1 MNNMKYLK
9 LFGLVLLICLFG
21 VSVNGIDAQC
31 IDEPCP
37 IPKEI
42 IEKLFH
48 SQEQHNI
55 KNIRLYN
62 YDNNG
67 NVIEQMNLNK
77 NGEFIMWT
85 KIVYDEDNNK
95 IEQKIYQSPDHIRY
109 AKYDH
114 SFSNNL
120 KVITRTGSDGIII
133 GMETFLFDDKNRIIK
148 NQDFI
153 PERTI
158 STETYDYNNDGK
170 VSEYQ
175 RYMTI
180 IENMKTFINSGYDMS
195 GLITKYEYDESGNM
209 IKSINSGMAD
219 ESNDIIHTYEY
230 ENGKLISDTLEQG
243 FFLIKDK
250 YEYDDKGNLIK
261 EELKNPF
268 DNTESSLLLYTY
280 NENDKIIE
288 KKLFQYEKNIPIPT
302 KYNRDTYE
310 YDKNNNMID
319 RKQFSRYGDLKL
331 WHQFAYNDNG
341 NLTKW
346 IYYDTKSK

>member
-1 MNNMKYLK
+1 
-9 LFGLVLLICLFG
+9 
-21 VSVNGIDAQC
+21 
-31 IDEPCP
+31 
-37 IPKEI
+37 
-42 IEKLFH
+42 
-48 SQEQHNI
+48 
-55 KNIRLYN
+55 
-62 YDNNG
+62 
-67 NVIEQMNLNK
+67 
-77 NGEFIMWT
+77 MWT

-195 GLITKYEYDESGNM
+195 GLITKNEYDESGNM

-250 YEYDDKGNLIK
+250 YEYDEYQMKNYYLRDIIK
-261 EELKNPF
+261 
-268 DNTESSLLLYTY
+268 YT
-280 NENDKIIE
+280 DPKVIQI
-288 KKLFQYEKNIPIPT
+288 
-302 KYNRDTYE
+302 KYFT
-310 YDKNNNMID
+310 
-319 RKQFSRYGDLKL
+319 
-331 WHQFAYNDNG
+331 
-341 NLTKW
+341 
-346 IYYDTKSK
+346 